1 MEELNKTIRL
11 KTKPG
16 GDDKH
21 LKVKLEQSFD
31 FLEVLSLKISQED
44 LYADFCSNYGVVVGR
59 VLANQGF
66 GVPNSKVS
74 IFIPITDED
83 EKNELIKDLY
93 PYKSLT
99 DKNNEGY
106 RYNLLLNTTTCDLNV
121 PTGTFPDKETLL
133 SNEVIIEVFEK
144 YYKYTTKTNES
155 GDFMLFG
162 VPVGPRIIHMDT
174 DLSDCG
180 LLSSRPY
187 DLISQGAP
195 LGFFDGY
202 TKFKTS
208 KNLDTLVQIKSS
220 NQSVDVIPFWGKP
233 ENCEIG
239 ITRVDIDTNVVLEP
253 TALFT
258 GSIFSDN
265 EKNSINKR
273 CNPRNDMG
281 ELTELRTG
289 AGTIN
294 FIRAKEVN
302 IVEWVQ
308 NKKIVPTELEF
319 FDINGGDLI
328 DDDGTFVTTLPM
340 NIGRVVTNEVGDLVP
355 SEDPEI
361 GLPTKAL
368 YRMKMSFNEPP
379 SNRKRRTANMIF
391 PSLGVPHGGTPGFTT
406 DGHTDNIG
414 GTEDQRFTD
423 DISDYK
429 TDDLNFASSS
439 GNSILKDFHLFE
451 WKQLYTIAQY
461 IKKYKKGNSRWSFL
475 GLKNTDADG
484 AANNVMPFNTAVK
497 KPDFLFG
504 LGSFFL
510 QIGAAFIRMIIIMM
524 TLSFG
529 FYIGFNLSFTIFGT
543 PFCLVRF
550 YSIIAFRP
558 FGWLGNIMSQ
568 FCDDEEDSYC
578 CIQYG
583 PNSRGF
589 SLSCADEEYCIH
601 TNPDSGS
608 VCGDDN
614 GPPCGGTANCDD
626 GIDCTPPSSP
636 DISGII
642 SIKEVCG
649 CPDDTLALPAD
660 ATCNDPVLC
669 LKAFSFVANENNCG
683 ALDVLEKWLCCR
695 IIELAEKRQVIR
707 RCFFDAWITGTA
719 YLFQYKYKSKLK
731 KQSGELVKKE
741 KFCGPGADTR
751 SSDNY
756 RSNQCCPHDNNT
768 PKRCENCLIR
778 GSETTDGNYSTNF
791 INYHK
796 HWHNKTV
803 LGNCDGY
810 SCGNGATDI
819 DDNIYCNAYNSTKIV
834 SLGRIEMCG
843 DTLNEIENCINK
855 SSCVFDL
862 YKQNPQFFP
871 GTFYEDG
878 WDPNFWFNDIGI
890 TSYQDPIDVLKYL
903 IDATGCN
910 VSALFDRGS
919 GCHENELKNQNYQ
932 YVKEISKIYTEIITG
947 QVDQSID
954 SDFFAPGTPTLV
966 EDPSNPG
973 FFITDEDDDGPII
986 SGFNFD
992 NKLGQRFSPCG
1003 GGNLSTCNQPPN
1015 PWSGEDTQENSDATA
1030 LGGILLGPSEL
1041 NNASKNIPY
1050 YYFGLN
1056 PGKTAIEK
1064 LRNKFFLN

>member
-11 KTKPG
+11 KTTPG

-74 IFIPITDED
+74 VFIPITDED
-83 EKNELIKDLY
+83 EKNELIKNLY
-93 PYKSLT
+93 PYKNLT
-99 DKNNEGY
+99 DKNSDGY
-106 RYNLLLNTTTCDLNV
+106 RYNLLINKATCVLNEPV
-121 PTGTFPDKETLL
+121 GTFPDKETLL
-133 SNEVIIEVFEK
+133 SNEIVIEVFEK

-155 GDFMLFG
+155 GDYMLFG
-162 VPVGPRIIHMDT
+162 VPVGTRTIHMDT

-180 LLSSRPY
+180 LLSVRPY

-202 TKFKTS
+202 TKFKVS

-220 NQSVDVIPFWGKP
+220 NQSVDVIPFWGNP

-239 ITRVDIDTNVVLEP
+239 ITRIDIDTNVTLEP

-258 GSIFSDN
+258 GSLISDN
-265 EKNSINKR
+265 EKNSINKS

-281 ELTELRTG
+281 ELTELRTA

-294 FIRAKEVN
+294 FIRAKEIN

-308 NKKIVPTELEF
+308 NKNIIPTELEF
-319 FDINGGDLI
+319 FDIDGGDLI
-328 DDDGTFVTTLPM
+328 DEDGTFVTTVPM
-340 NIGRVVTNEVGDLVP
+340 NVGRVVTNEVGDLVP
-355 SEDPEI
+355 SEDPEV

-391 PSLGVPHGGTPGFTT
+391 PSLSEEHGGTAGFTST
-406 DGHTDNIG
+406 GNVDDIG

-429 TDDLNFASSS
+429 TDDLVLGLPS

-475 GLKNTDADG
+475 GLKNTDSDG
-484 AANNVMPFNTAVK
+484 APASPMPFNTAVK

-510 QIGAAFIRMIIIMM
+510 QIGAAFIRMLIFMI

-543 PFCLVRF
+543 DICLVRF
-550 YSIIAFRP
+550 YSIIAFQP
-558 FGWLGNIMSQ
+558 FDWLGGIMGK
-568 FCDDEEDSYC
+568 FCKDEDSYC
-578 CIQYG
+578 CTTYG
-583 PNSRGF
+583 GPGGDEDARGF

-601 TNPDSGS
+601 TNPETGS
-608 VCGDDN
+608 VCGDGD
-614 GPPCGGTANCDD
+614 GPPCGGTNACGEDQ
-626 GIDCTPPSSP
+626 DCPGTAP

-642 SIKEVCG
+642 SIERVCG
-649 CPDDTLALPAD
+649 CPDNTSALPGTTD
-660 ATCNDPVLC
+660 CNEPLIC
-669 LKAFSFVANENNCG
+669 LKGYAFVANESNCN

-719 YLFQYKYKSKLK
+719 YLFQYKYTSKLK
-731 KQSGELVKKE
+731 KSSGQLIKKE
-741 KFCGPGADTR
+741 KFCGPGSDTK
-751 SSDNY
+751 SGDNY
-756 RSNQCCPHDNNT
+756 RKNKCCPHANGSNLCR
-768 PKRCENCLIR
+768 KCLIR
-778 GSETTDGNYSTNF
+778 GSETTDKNFSTSF
-791 INYHK
+791 ENYHK
-796 HWHNKTV
+796 LWHNDSV
-803 LGNCDGY
+803 NNNCGGLP
-810 SCGNGATDI
+810 CGNGATDI
-819 DDNIYCNAYNSTKIV
+819 DDNIYCNTYNSTKIV

-862 YKQNPQFFP
+862 YKQNPSFFP
-871 GTFYEDG
+871 GTFFEDG
-878 WDPNFWFNDIGI
+878 WDPNFWFNDIGV

-903 IDATGCN
+903 IDKTGCN
-910 VSALFDRGS
+910 VSQLFERGS

-947 QVDQSID
+947 QVDSAID
-954 SDFFAPGTPTLV
+954 SDIFEPG
-966 EDPSNPG
+966 SN
-973 FFITDEDDDGPII
+973 ILTDVDGTYVNDVDDDGPII
-986 SGFNFD
+986 SGLKFD
-992 NKLGQRFSPCG
+992 NRLGQRFSPCG
-1003 GGNLSTCNQPPN
+1003 GTSGVDCNQPPL
-1015 PWSGEDTQENSDATA
+1015 PWSGEDEQSNTPAS
-1030 LGGILLGPSEL
+1030 GPDSF